1 MQSNPKK
8 EKPEAKRVTK
18 KTTKPTLI
26 KSTRF
31 DLDLFINLHTI
42 DMQNIQ
48 KQIKAINIDLYNLNV
63 KIDNNYHMMNGSTS
77 LIGEIKDG
85 GTLYE

>member
-8 EKPEAKRVTK
+8 GKPEEERVTK

-48 KQIKAINIDLYNLNV
+48 KQIEAINIDLYNLDV
-63 KIDNNYHMMNGSTS
+63 KMDNNYHMIKGSTS
-77 LIGEIKDG
+77 LMRERKEG
-85 GTLYE
+85 GSL

>member
-8 EKPEAKRVTK
+8 EKPEANRVTK
-18 KTTKPTLI
+18 KPTKRTLI

-48 KQIKAINIDLYNLNV
+48 KQIEAINIDLYNLNV
-63 KIDNNYHMMNGSTS
+63 TIDNNYHMINGSTS
-77 LIGEIKDG
+77 LMRERKEG
-85 GTLYE
+85 GSL

>member
-8 EKPEAKRVTK
+8 GKPEEERVTK

-48 KQIKAINIDLYNLNV
+48 KQIEAINIDLYNLDV
-63 KIDNNYHMMNGSTS
+63 KIDNNWHMIKGSTS
-77 LIGEIKDG
+77 WMRERKKG
-85 GTLYE
+85 GSL